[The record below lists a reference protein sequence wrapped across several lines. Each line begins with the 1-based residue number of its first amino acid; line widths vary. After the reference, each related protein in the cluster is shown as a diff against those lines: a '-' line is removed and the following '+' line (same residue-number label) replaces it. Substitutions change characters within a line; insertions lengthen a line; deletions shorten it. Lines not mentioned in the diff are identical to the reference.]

1 MLPIR
6 DNNPTRGVA
15 HITLTLII
23 INSGVFLFQMAEK
36 DTRLDSLRY
45 GFVPAQ
51 LLLPKDQFLSG
62 LQETYRVPRTDP
74 SGRPYVN
81 MATRQYMM
89 TTDVEAINAI
99 LEKPAGLK
107 LLTSM
112 FLHGGW
118 MHLIG
123 NMLFLWIFGKY
134 IEDRLGPLLFILF
147 YLVTGVGAALTHGIF
162 DPGYVPLVGA
172 SGAISG
178 VMGAYLVLAPKSRIY
193 AITFIGYIF
202 ITVNLPAWI
211 YMVFYI
217 VIQNL
222 YPATFSVGQGG
233 VAHWA
238 HLGGVVFG
246 VALALVVPKRSALP
260 RPAGGEEIED
270 ADIVI

>member
-1 MLPIR
+1 
-6 DNNPTRGVA
+6 
-15 HITLTLII
+15 
-23 INSGVFLFQMAEK
+23 
-36 DTRLDSLRY
+36 
-45 GFVPAQ
+45 Q
-51 LLLPKDQFLSG
+51 LLLPQNEFLSG
-62 LQETYRVPRTDP
+62 IQRTYQIPRTDP
-74 SGRPYVN
+74 AGRPYVN
-81 MATRQYMM
+81 LVTREPLMV
-89 TTDVEAINAI
+89 TDVEAINAI
-99 LEKPAGLK
+99 LEKPPWLK

-147 YLVTGVGAALTHGIF
+147 YLATGVGAAITHGF
-162 DPGYVPLVGA
+162 LDSGYFPLIGA

-246 VALALVVPKRSALP
+246 VALALVIPKRPALP
-260 RPAGGEEIED
+260 RPADREEIED